1 MVVLV
6 DNTLDETP
14 RTVCIDLGI
23 PDQSPDSGVIGVAER
38 TTDLLAADES
48 SDANLFLRHLQFSVA
63 LERVD
68 EIPAIEIQNDC
79 RGVLRFGLT
88 ECRHKIRRPE
98 RNHRLADDVDFLR
111 LRSLD
116 QRLGT
121 GFSIDGGCSDHMP
134 AG

>member
-6 DNTLDETP
+6 DNALNETP
-14 RTVCIDLGI
+14 RTVCIDLGV

-48 SDANLFLRHLQFSVA
+48 SDADLFLGHLQFCIA
-63 LERVD
+63 LERID
-68 EIPAIEIQNDC
+68 EIPAIEIQNDR
-79 RGVLRFGLT
+79 RGLLRFGLT

-98 RNHRLADDVDFLR
+98 RSHRLADDVDFLR

-116 QRLGT
+116 EHLGT
-121 GFSIDGGCSDHMP
+121 GFSID
-134 AG
+134 

>member
-23 PDQSPDSGVIGVAER
+23 PDQSPNSGVIGVAER

-48 SDANLFLRHLQFSVA
+48 SDADLFLGHLQFCIA

-79 RGVLRFGLT
+79 RGLLRFGLS

-98 RNHRLADDVDFLR
+98 RGDRLADNVNFVR
-111 LRSLD
+111 LRSVD
-116 QRLGT
+116 KRLG
-121 GFSIDGGCSDHMP
+121 